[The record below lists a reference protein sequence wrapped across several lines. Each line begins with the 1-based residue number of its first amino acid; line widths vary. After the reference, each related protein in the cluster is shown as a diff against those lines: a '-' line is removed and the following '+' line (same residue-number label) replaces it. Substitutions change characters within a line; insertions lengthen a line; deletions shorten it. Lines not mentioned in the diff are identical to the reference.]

1 MQRSKPALSV
11 LCLLTLAIVSFP
23 GCGGGTNAC
32 NNVTAITVTSA
43 ANTVALNTQVDLT
56 AEVTLA
62 NSTITTS
69 TAVTWQVNGTDGG
82 NSTVG
87 TIVPSATDVN
97 VGVYTAPGVVPTT
110 NNGEVMITAIITQ
123 SATCGST
130 ATATITSNTVD
141 LTIGAGAGLAV
152 TPTQETV
159 RAGASFQFQALLNS
173 VVDSSATWSVS
184 STNGGDVGSI
194 GVTTGLY
201 TAPFAPPPGGTVTV
215 TASDGTTT
223 ATATVTIVYSDAS
236 LQGPFAFS
244 YTGDDASGLIAVAGR
259 FATDGEGNILSG
271 VEDIVSFG
279 SLVATRVSIIAG
291 NSGGNGSNYVVGP
304 DGRTSA
310 VIVTSRGTQKWQFV
324 LTSTEH
330 ALLTRFDTGTTGSGT
345 IDQQNLDVLSN
356 SNSTIS
362 GTYVFSAQG
371 GDAKFNPEGIAGSF
385 TANGAGGIP
394 ESASIVDQNDNGTVK
409 TSDTTLSGS
418 YSFDSTEAGTGRGM
432 LNLSSTNTGPLQFAF
447 YAIEANAQGI
457 ATHMHV
463 VEIDQAGYLAGE
475 VYLAPSGGSFT
486 VASLVAS
493 NYVFTAGGNSSA
505 GSYAE
510 GGVFTS
516 DGSGN
521 ISGGVLDT
529 NNAGTATANT
539 TVNACAYT
547 VDPTTGRIDVK
558 LLTTAGACASS
569 GPGTPEYAVYQTAQ
583 GTALMLELD
592 SAAVATGVA
601 YLQQPSPPALS
612 GNFALAFTGQGIFQ
626 NAPASYQSDADGQ
639 AVLAGTVVTSGNLD
653 INNYDTP
660 PYQSDPL
667 GTDTS
672 TTPSSIGA
680 PATNGRGTAILVTTD
695 PPATYNL
702 VYYLIDANTA
712 LLLGQDKTRVETG
725 IVVRQF

>member
-1 MQRSKPALSV
+1 MQRSKPALYL

-56 AEVTLA
+56 AEVTLS

-69 TAVTWQVNGTDGG
+69 TAVTWQVNGTNGG
-82 NSTVG
+82 NSTIG

-97 VGVYTAPGVVPTT
+97 VGVYTAPGVVPST

-123 SATCGST
+123 AATCGST
-130 ATATITSNTVD
+130 ASATITSNTVYI
-141 LTIGAGAGLAV
+141 TIGAGAGLAV
-152 TPTQETV
+152 TPTQATV
-159 RAGASFQFQALLNS
+159 GAGGNEQFEALLNS
-173 VVDSSATWSVS
+173 VVDSSATWTVS
-184 STNGGDVGSI
+184 PTTGGGSI
-194 GVTTGLY
+194 NPTTGLY
-201 TAPFAPPPGGTVTV
+201 TAPLVPPPGGTVTV
-215 TASDGTTT
+215 TATDG
-223 ATATVTIVYSDAS
+223 AVMASATVTVVYSDAS

-244 YTGDDASGLIAVAGR
+244 YTGDDASGLIAVAGS
-259 FATDGEGNILSG
+259 FATDGQGNILSG

-279 SLVATRVSIIAG
+279 GLVATRVSIIAG
-291 NSGGNGSNYVVGP
+291 NNGGNGSNYVVGP

-324 LTSTEH
+324 LTSTQH

-345 IDQQNLDVLSN
+345 IDQQNLNALTN
-356 SNSTIS
+356 SNSIIS
-362 GTYVFSAQG
+362 GPYVFSAT
-371 GDAKFNPEGIAGSF
+371 GDAGFSPEGIAGRF

-394 ESASIVDQNDNGTVK
+394 ESASIVDQNDNGTAK

-418 YSFDSTEAGTGRGM
+418 YSFDSTEAGTGRGI
-432 LNLSSTNTGPLQFAF
+432 LNLSSTNTGPIQFAF
-447 YAIEANAQGI
+447 YVIGANTQGV
-457 ATHMHV
+457 ATQMHI
-463 VEIDQAGYLAGE
+463 VEIDQAGYLAGD
-475 VYLAPSGGSFT
+475 VYLAPSGNSFT

-516 DGSGN
+516 DGGGN
-521 ISGGVLDT
+521 VSSGVLDT

-547 VDPTTGRIDVK
+547 VDPTTGRIDLK
-558 LLTTAGACASS
+558 LLTTAGACSS
-569 GPGTPEYAVYQTAQ
+569 GPGTPEFAVYQTAD

-601 YLQQPSPPALS
+601 YLQQPSPAALS
-612 GNFALAFTGQGIFQ
+612 GDFALALTGQGIFR
-626 NAPASYQSDADGQ
+626 NAPGSYQSDADGQ
-639 AVLAGTVVTSGNLD
+639 AVLAGSFVSSGNLD
-653 INNYDTP
+653 INNYSTP

-667 GTDTS
+667 ANDTS
-672 TTPSSIGA
+672 ITPSSIGA
-680 PATNGRGTAILVTTD
+680 PATNGRGTAVLVATD

-712 LLLGQDKTRVETG
+712 LFLGQDKTRVETG

>member
-1 MQRSKPALSV
+1 
-11 LCLLTLAIVSFP
+11 
-23 GCGGGTNAC
+23 
-32 NNVTAITVTSA
+32 
-43 ANTVALNTQVDLT
+43 
-56 AEVTLA
+56 
-62 NSTITTS
+62 
-69 TAVTWQVNGTDGG
+69 
-82 NSTVG
+82 
-87 TIVPSATDVN
+87 
-97 VGVYTAPGVVPTT
+97 VVPQT

-123 SATCGST
+123 AATCGST
-130 ATATITSNTVD
+130 ATATITSNIVTI
-141 LTIGAGAGLAV
+141 TIGAGAGLAV

-159 RAGASFQFQALLNS
+159 RAGASFQFEALLNS
-173 VVDSSATWSVS
+173 VVDSSAAWTVS
-184 STNGGDVGSI
+184 PTTGGGSI
-194 GVTTGLY
+194 NPTTGLY
-201 TAPFAPPPGGTVTV
+201 TAPFAPPLGGTVTV
-215 TASDGTTT
+215 TATDG
-223 ATATVTIVYSDAS
+223 AAMASATVTVVYSDAS

-244 YTGDDASGLIAVAGR
+244 YTGDDASGLIAVAGS
-259 FATDGEGNILSG
+259 FATDGQGNILSG

-324 LTSTEH
+324 LTSTQH

-345 IDQQNLDVLSN
+345 IDQQNLDVLTN
-356 SNSTIS
+356 SNSTVS
-362 GTYVFSAQG
+362 GTYVFSAEG
-371 GDAKFNPEGIAGSF
+371 GDAQFNPEGIAGSF
-385 TANGAGGIP
+385 TANGLGGIP

-409 TSDTTLSGS
+409 TSDTTLNGS
-418 YSFDSTEAGTGRGM
+418 YSFDSTEAGTGRGT

-447 YAIEANAQGI
+447 YVIGANAQGI
-457 ATHMHV
+457 ATHMYI
-463 VEIDQAGYLAGE
+463 VEIDQAGYLAGD
-475 VYLAPSGGSFT
+475 VYLAPSGNSFT

-516 DGSGN
+516 DGGGN
-521 ISGGVLDT
+521 ISGGAFDT

-539 TVNACAYT
+539 MVNACAYT
-547 VDPTTGRIDVK
+547 VDPTTGRIDLK
-558 LLTTAGACASS
+558 LLTTAGACSS
-569 GPGTPEYAVYQTAQ
+569 GPGTPEFAVYQTAE
-583 GTALMLELD
+583 GNALMLELD
-592 SAAVATGVA
+592 SAAVATGLA
-601 YLQQPSPPALS
+601 YLQQPSPAALT
-612 GNFALAFTGQGIFQ
+612 GDFALALTGQGVFQ
-626 NAPASYQSDADGQ
+626 SAPGSYQSDADGQ
-639 AVLAGTVVTSGNLD
+639 AVLAGTFVSSGNLD
-653 INNYDTP
+653 INNYGAVYP
-660 PYQSDPL
+660 GDPL
-667 GTDTS
+667 ANGTS

>member
-1 MQRSKPALSV
+1 MQRGKPALSL
-11 LCLLTLAIVSFP
+11 LCLLILAIVNFP
-23 GCGGGTNAC
+23 GCGGGGTNAC

-62 NSTITTS
+62 DSTITTS

-82 NSTVG
+82 NATVG
-87 TIVPSATDVN
+87 TIVPSTTDVN

-123 SATCGST
+123 AATCGST
-130 ATATITSNTVD
+130 ATATITSNTVTI
-141 LTIGAGAGLAV
+141 TIGAGAGLAV
-152 TPTQETV
+152 MPTQATV
-159 RAGASFQFQALLNS
+159 GAGGNKQFEALLNS
-173 VVDSSATWSVS
+173 VVDSSATWTVS
-184 STNGGDVGSI
+184 PTTGGGSI
-194 GVTTGLY
+194 NPTTGLY

-215 TASDGTTT
+215 TATDGVVM
-223 ATATVTIVYSDAS
+223 ASATVTVVYSDAS

-244 YTGDDASGLIAVAGR
+244 YTGDDASGFIAVTGS
-259 FATDGEGNILSG
+259 FATDGQGNILSG

-279 SLVATRVSIIAG
+279 GLVATRVSIIAG
-291 NSGGNGSNYVVGP
+291 NNGGNGSNYVVGP
-304 DGRTSA
+304 DGRTTA
-310 VIVTSRGTQKWQFV
+310 VIVTSRGTQRWQFV
-324 LTSTEH
+324 LTSTQH
-330 ALLTRFDTGTTGSGT
+330 ALLTRFDAGTTGSGT
-345 IDQQNLDVLSN
+345 IDQQNLDVLTN
-356 SNSTIS
+356 SNSTIL
-362 GTYVFSAQG
+362 GTYVFSAAG
-371 GDAKFNPEGIAGSF
+371 GDAQFNPEGIAGSF

-409 TSDTTLSGS
+409 TSDTTLKGS
-418 YSFDSTEAGTGRGM
+418 YSFDSTVAGTGRGI

-447 YAIEANAQGI
+447 YVIGANAQGV
-457 ATHMHV
+457 ATQMHI
-463 VEIDQAGYLAGE
+463 VEIDQAGYLAGD
-475 VYLAPSGGSFT
+475 VYLAPSGNSFANST
-486 VASLVAS
+486 
-493 NYVFTAGGNSSA
+493 YVFTAGGNSSA
-505 GSYAE
+505 ASSYAE

-521 ISGGVLDT
+521 IASGVLDT
-529 NNAGTATANT
+529 NDAGTATANT
-539 TVNACAYT
+539 MVNPCAYT
-547 VDPTTGRIDVK
+547 VDPTTGRIDLK
-558 LLTTAGACASS
+558 LLTTAGACSS
-569 GPGTPEYAVYQTAQ
+569 GPGTPEFAVYQTAQ

-601 YLQQPSPPALS
+601 YVQQPSPAALS
-612 GNFALAFTGQGIFQ
+612 GDFALALTGQGVFQ

-639 AVLAGTVVTSGNLD
+639 AVLAGTFVSSGNLD
-653 INNYDTP
+653 INNYGTP

-667 GTDTS
+667 ANDTS

-680 PATNGRGTAILVTTD
+680 PATNGRGTAVLVTTD

>member
-1 MQRSKPALSV
+1 MQRSKPALSL

-23 GCGGGTNAC
+23 GCGGSGTNAC
-32 NNVTAITVTSA
+32 NNVTAITVTTPT
-43 ANTVALNTQVDLT
+43 NTVGLGTTANFT

-82 NSTVG
+82 NSTIG
-87 TIVPSATDVN
+87 TIVPSPTDVN
-97 VGVYTAPGVVPTT
+97 VGVYTAPTVVPTT

-130 ATATITSNTVD
+130 ATATITSNIVTI
-141 LTIGAGAGLAV
+141 TIGAGAGLTV
-152 TPTQETV
+152 TPIQETV
-159 RAGASFQFQALLNS
+159 RAGASFQFEALLNS
-173 VVDSSATWSVS
+173 VAYSGATWSVS

-194 GVTTGLY
+194 GLTTGLY
-201 TAPFAPPPGGTVTV
+201 TAPLAPPPGGTVTV
-215 TASDGTTT
+215 TATVGAEM
-223 ATATVTIVYSDAS
+223 ATATVTIQYSDAS

-244 YTGDDASGLIAVAGR
+244 YTGDDASGFITVAGS
-259 FATDGEGNILSG
+259 FTTDGQGNILG
-271 VEDIVSFG
+271 GIEDIVSFG
-279 SLVATRVSIIAG
+279 GLVATRVSIFSG
-291 NSGGNGSNYVVGP
+291 SGGSGSNYVVGP

-324 LTSTEH
+324 LTSTQH

-345 IDQQNLDVLSN
+345 IDQQNSDVLTSSN
-356 SNSTIS
+356 SIIS
-362 GTYVFSAQG
+362 GAYVFSAAG
-371 GDAKFNPEGIAGSF
+371 GDAQFNPEGIAGRF

-394 ESASIVDQNDNGTVK
+394 ESASIVDQNDDGTVK
-409 TSDTTLSGS
+409 TFDTTLNGA
-418 YSFDSTEAGTGRGM
+418 YSFDSMSAGSGRGT

-447 YAIEANAQGI
+447 YVTGANAQGI
-457 ATHMHV
+457 ATQMHI
-463 VEIDQAGYLAGE
+463 VEIDQAGYLAGD
-475 VYLAPSGGSFT
+475 VYLAPSGSSFT

-493 NYVFTAGGNSSA
+493 NYVFTTGVNSNSPA
-505 GSYAE
+505 YAA

-516 DGSGN
+516 DGNGN

-529 NNAGTATANT
+529 NSAGTATANT
-539 TVNACAYT
+539 MVNACAYT
-547 VDPTTGRIDVK
+547 VDPTTGRIDLK
-558 LLTTAGACASS
+558 LLTTAGACSS
-569 GPGTPEYAVYQTAQ
+569 GPGTPEFAVYQTAE

-601 YLQQPSPPALS
+601 YLQQPSPA
-612 GNFALAFTGQGIFQ
+612 ALAGDFGLALIGRGVFP
-626 NAPASYQSDADGQ
+626 NAPTSYQADADGQ
-639 AVLAGTVVTSGNLD
+639 AVLAGTFISSGTLD
-653 INNYDTP
+653 INNYETP
-660 PYQSDPL
+660 PYSDPIA
-667 GTDTS
+667 TDTS

-680 PATNGRGTAILVTTD
+680 PATNGRGTAIIITTN

-725 IVVRQF
+725 IMVRQF